1 MGQLFSV
8 FLYYTW
14 NVKTEQMNEH
24 DKAETDSQ
32 IQRTNWL
39 PMRRGN
45 GAGLMK
51 GIKRDR
57 LLGRKGDTKT

>member
-1 MGQLFSV
+1 
-8 FLYYTW
+8 
-14 NVKTEQMNEH
+14 MNEH
-24 DKAETDSQ
+24 DKTETDAQ

-39 PMRRGN
+39 PMRRGKGG

-57 LLGRKGDTKT
+57 LLGRKEDTKM